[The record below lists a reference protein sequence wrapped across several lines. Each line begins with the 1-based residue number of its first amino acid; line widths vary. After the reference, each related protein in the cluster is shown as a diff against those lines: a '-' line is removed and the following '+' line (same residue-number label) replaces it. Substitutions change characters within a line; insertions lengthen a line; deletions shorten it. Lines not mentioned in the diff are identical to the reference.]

1 MCKLAANGRRFF
13 ITEAG
18 FVGVTCRGVEEGDKI
33 VLFLGGAS
41 PFIIRECQ
49 SVPAAFNLVGTAY
62 VHGIMDG
69 EAMRLEETTDFLLV

>member
-1 MCKLAANGRRFF
+1 M
-13 ITEAG
+13 
-18 FVGVTCRGVEEGDKI
+18 GVTSRVAEKGDKI
-33 VLFLGGAS
+33 VLFLGAAT
-41 PFIIRECQ
+41 PFIIRESQ